1 MLQFAGQAGFNP
13 QTQSRLPLFDYR
25 PAGMSQSGPKLVFS
39 FFFFRLQR
47 KALLKLTGLSIIRL
61 VQRIVSTTEKAQEE
75 SEQI

>member
-39 FFFFRLQR
+39 FFF
-47 KALLKLTGLSIIRL
+47 LKTSKKSS
-61 VQRIVSTTEKAQEE
+61 VETDWAQHY
-75 SEQI
+75 QAGTAYC